1 MESTAQGLSVHQVLI
16 ALTSKT
22 DEVVLKVHYEQVD
35 EKNHKSLEAL
45 SHFIS
50 SAGYP
55 AVASILEAQKPY
67 IVFSDLAEAQK
78 CHDLISDHSS
88 AIHTQVYYQGL
99 QDEEAEKL
107 IHQKTHKHEAHVMHK
122 KF

>member
-1 MESTAQGLSVHQVLI
+1 MESTAQGLTVHQVLI
-16 ALTSKT
+16 ALTSKI
-22 DEVVLKVHYEQVD
+22 DEVVLKVHYEQID

-45 SHFIS
+45 SHFMS

-55 AVASILEAQKPY
+55 TVATFLEEQKPY
-67 IVFSDLAEAQK
+67 IVFSSVAEAQK
-78 CHDLISDHSS
+78 CHDLINGHST

-107 IHQKTHKHEAHVMHK
+107 IYNKTHKQESHIIHK